1 MFKKFNSPGSVAW
14 RIKNYGLLA
23 SIFYIFQRHQT
34 EVSIS
39 NSLKS
44 ITFDQLLSILGI
56 DDRKKVSNDLSEI
69 ISKKL
74 KSFHKIENKFN
85 IKDVISNSAF
95 SNTRLKV
102 LGACI
107 AGKLPDTVI
116 ETGTQHGV
124 SASIISNVISFYG
137 LDSNFHTFDLKSHF
151 LLDESVKKYRF
162 ILTTPVRADFKKTTL
177 KFSEGKIL
185 FFHDSDHSYEN
196 MEFEFNWAWHKLNVD
211 VLIADDIDNNHA
223 FVNFCN
229 KSNVS
234 GFRLKLDKGPAVGLA
249 LRNR

>member
-1 MFKKFNSPGSVAW
+1 MFKRFNSPGSVAW

-23 SIFYIFQRHQT
+23 SIFYIFQRNQT

-56 DDRKKVSNDLSEI
+56 DDQKKVSNDLSEI

-107 AGKLPDTVI
+107 AGKLPDTII
-116 ETGTQHGV
+116 ETGTDWC
-124 SASIISNVISFYG
+124 S
-137 LDSNFHTFDLKSHF
+137 
-151 LLDESVKKYRF
+151 
-162 ILTTPVRADFKKTTL
+162 
-177 KFSEGKIL
+177 
-185 FFHDSDHSYEN
+185 
-196 MEFEFNWAWHKLNVD
+196 
-211 VLIADDIDNNHA
+211 
-223 FVNFCN
+223 
-229 KSNVS
+229 
-234 GFRLKLDKGPAVGLA
+234 
-249 LRNR
+249 